1 MASGYGPA
9 AAVGLLRDGF
19 PLCPAMPELH
29 IETFR
34 ASIMI
39 AGSFGPHLA
48 VSVHDLIM
56 EQPEPT
62 VLP

>member
-1 MASGYGPA
+1 
-9 AAVGLLRDGF
+9 
-19 PLCPAMPELH
+19 MPELH